1 MNKVK
6 FLNGPKED
14 QTGETIKVEG
24 DRIIVSLTTSTGFY
38 SLCYDLIEQDGKLV
52 AVLPDSD
59 VKYYGG
65 YCAGLRLALSDDF
78 NKEELQEI
86 LDSVTP
92 DFVKKA
98 KGN

>member
-14 QTGETIKVEG
+14 QIEETEKVEE
-24 DRIIVSLTTSTGFY
+24 DRIIVSLTTATGFY
-38 SLCYDLIEQDGKLV
+38 SLCYDLVEKNGELV
-52 AVLPDSD
+52 AVLSDSD
-59 VKYYGG
+59 TKYYGG

-78 NKEELQEI
+78 DKKELQEI
-86 LDSVTP
+86 LDNVTP

-98 KGN
+98 KTK